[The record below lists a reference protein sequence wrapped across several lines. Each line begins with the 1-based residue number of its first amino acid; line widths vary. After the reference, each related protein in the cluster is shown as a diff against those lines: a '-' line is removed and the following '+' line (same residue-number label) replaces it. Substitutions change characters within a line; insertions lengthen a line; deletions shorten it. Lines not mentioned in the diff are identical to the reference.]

1 MDKNNV
7 YELFFTTIND
17 SLDFFGDE
25 TNRNNYLDYVSG
37 ACDMVHSMINYIKNE
52 DLTHHT
58 MNMLTEE
65 RDN

>member
-1 MDKNNV
+1 MDKNKI

-17 SLDFFGDE
+17 SLDFFMDE
-25 TNRNNYLDYVSG
+25 SSPNHYPDYVNG